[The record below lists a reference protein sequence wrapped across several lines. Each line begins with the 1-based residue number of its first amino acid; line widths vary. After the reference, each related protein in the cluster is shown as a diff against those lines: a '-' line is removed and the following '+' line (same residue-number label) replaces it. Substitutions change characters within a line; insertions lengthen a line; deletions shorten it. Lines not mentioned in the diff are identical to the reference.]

1 MFNTRSS
8 NSNST
13 SEYQFLLS
21 YIVAASDGACL
32 RRRNGSNKC
41 SLAEK
46 KERNS
51 AKQYH
56 RCFTADSV
64 QRALERRSRSR
75 HLLMNHSE
83 RFAYVFERKTRFD
96 GWYNFIIISMYQ
108 LQMKIKHRMSARAH
122 TTCGEKSLFPL
133 NFMAWTLIL
142 KPARLAR
149 ADSCFL
155 SFSLT
160 LAFGACSASL
170 FSRLYG
176 LCEAGWVLRLRRL
189 LILIF
194 IAVITKRE
202 IGSVFITPK
211 ITRPAFGDGGK
222 RNCRKE
228 IQSFDWEEVQC
239 RVSNILHAR
248 LKQI

>member
-1 MFNTRSS
+1 MQRN
-8 NSNST
+8 NIIDV
-13 SEYQFLLS
+13 LLPIACS
-21 YIVAASDGACL
+21 KRARDAQDRGICLWIIPSD
-32 RRRNGSNKC
+32 S
-41 SLAEK
+41 
-46 KERNS
+46 
-51 AKQYH
+51 
-56 RCFTADSV
+56 
-64 QRALERRSRSR
+64 
-75 HLLMNHSE
+75 
-83 RFAYVFERKTRFD
+83 YVFERKTRFD

-108 LQMKIKHRMSARAH
+108 LQMKMKHRTSARAH

-142 KPARLAR
+142 NPARLAR

-170 FSRLYG
+170 FSWLYG

-194 IAVITKRE
+194 IAVIMKRE

-211 ITRPAFGDGGK
+211 ITRPAFSDRGK
-222 RNCRKE
+222 RNWRKE
-228 IQSFDWEEVQC
+228 IQSFDWVEVQC

-248 LKQI
+248 LKEI